1 MQKAIKYCIFGTMLD
16 IISNQSFI
24 LYALGALVIIL
35 IGWIV
40 RLEIKIHKL
49 LSGKDGKSLENSI
62 LQSIEN
68 LGRLNSFQK
77 EAIDYFENIEK
88 RLRRSIQAVETIRF
102 NPFKGTG
109 DGGNQSFSTTLIN
122 EKGDGVVVSSLYSRD
137 RVSVFSKPIKKFE
150 SSFELTEEERA
161 TIANSKESL
170 K

>member
-1 MQKAIKYCIFGTMLD
+1 MNTKLEMAF
-16 IISNQSFI
+16 FI
-24 LYALGALVIIL
+24 LAGIAIL
-35 IGWIV
+35 IGAIWIV
-40 RLEIKIHKL
+40 VTEKRLKRFFLGKK
-49 LSGKDGKSLENSI
+49 GKDLEDTIVALENDI
-62 LQSIEN
+62 VKL
-68 LGRLNSFQK
+68 K
-77 EAIDYFENIEK
+77 KAKENIEK
-88 RLRRSIQAVETIRF
+88 DVAVMTAKLKKSIRGVETIRF